1 LKYLRRL
8 LWFGVNRLVMF
19 SVVIAILIVGFY
31 LAMNTANIYVL
42 LSEGMKLRANA
53 ILTREGARDL
63 NNFFIKEFL
72 DADEALNI
80 GLSKDNSPYIDY
92 TITDF
97 SYMLS
102 LEWMWSWPW
111 EDEAQAVIVER
122 VPHIAGSVVSEKKSL
137 VTNGTLSANPPSWR
151 GGRYNVTL
159 VRINGRWKIAALE
172 QTQIILE
179 PTPTPSPAP
188 TG

>member
-8 LWFGVNRLVMF
+8 LWFGVKRLVIF

-72 DADEALNI
+72 DTDGALTI
-80 GLSKDNSPYIDY
+80 GLSKDESPYIDY

-97 SYMLS
+97 NYELS

-111 EDEAQAVIVER
+111 ED
-122 VPHIAGSVVSEKKSL
+122 
-137 VTNGTLSANPPSWR
+137 
-151 GGRYNVTL
+151 NV
-159 VRINGRWKIAALE
+159 
-172 QTQIILE
+172 
-179 PTPTPSPAP
+179 
-188 TG
+188 